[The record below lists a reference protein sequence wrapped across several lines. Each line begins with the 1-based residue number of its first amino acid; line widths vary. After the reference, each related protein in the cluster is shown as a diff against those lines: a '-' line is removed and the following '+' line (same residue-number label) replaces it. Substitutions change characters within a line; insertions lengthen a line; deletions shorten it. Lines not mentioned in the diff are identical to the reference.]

1 MRRQWGGIYRWKN
14 LYIQQLKSLRTNSTR
29 KLQSNKCKIPRTIKN
44 VQVNQEKLLVA
55 RNTK

>member
-29 KLQSNKCKIPRTIKN
+29 KLQSNKYKIPRTIKN